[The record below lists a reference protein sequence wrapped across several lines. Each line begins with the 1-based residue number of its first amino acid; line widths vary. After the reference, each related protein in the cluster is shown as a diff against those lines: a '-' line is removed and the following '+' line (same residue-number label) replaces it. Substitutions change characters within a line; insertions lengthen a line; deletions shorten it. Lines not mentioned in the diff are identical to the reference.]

1 MFIFRPALNIFKR
14 SLDLYAEKKIRKTK
28 PFTEMR
34 GWINVAYIEDGSAE
48 HMLDIY
54 QPTGE
59 NNNHLVFDIHG
70 GSYAF
75 GFKGINYIF
84 NSYLVSKGFTVV
96 SINYTLVKENITIY
110 QQILDVFA
118 ALNFLVKNKNKY
130 GLSFDNFILLGDSAG
145 GHLAL
150 LTDLVFKSLEA
161 QEYYKLDRIPNIKV
175 KCVAMNC
182 GVYDFEDVVDYGR
195 RVVHKSALPALFSNE
210 YENRTF
216 LKMNNPAYYIKKVTP
231 DPIFISTCHNDFLKK
246 HTFMLRDELMRRQLP
261 RRYHFEPTIK
271 VRIGHVYNLIFPS
284 STEGKRT
291 NDAMIEFF
299 LSDFGKAN

>member
-28 PFTEMR
+28 PFAEMH
-34 GWINVAYIEDGSAE
+34 GWTDVPYINDNNSE

-54 QPTGE
+54 HPAGE
-59 NNNHLVFDIHG
+59 GNNHLVLDIHG

-75 GFKGINYIF
+75 GFKGVNYIF
-84 NSYLVSKGFTVV
+84 NSYLVSKGFSVV
-96 SINYTLVKENITIY
+96 SINYTLVKEHISIY
-110 QQILDVFA
+110 KQVLDIFA
-118 ALNFLVKNKNKY
+118 AINFIVKNKEKY
-130 GLSFDNFILLGDSAG
+130 DLSFDNFILLGDSAG

-161 QEYYKLDRIPNIKV
+161 QEYYKLNQIPNVKI

-182 GVYDFEDVVDYGR
+182 GVYDFEEVVDYGR

-210 YENRTF
+210 YVNREF

-231 DPIFISTCHNDFLKK
+231 DPIFISSCHNDFLKK

-261 RRYHFEPTIK
+261 YRYHFEPTIK
-271 VRIGHVYNLIFPS
+271 LKVGHVYNLIFPTS
-284 STEGKRT
+284 DEGKRT
-291 NDAMIEFF
+291 NDAMIDFF
-299 LSDFGKAN
+299 LSDFQKAN